1 MTGFRAADAFAVDTK
16 TSGTL
21 TGLRWGSA
29 SDTPVLALHGW
40 LDNAS
45 SFAPLAAHLAGFQRL
60 ALDLP
65 GHGHS
70 QHRPPG
76 MRYHL
81 VDYVP
86 AVLEAAEALGFE
98 SGLIM
103 GHSLGG
109 MIAGLVA
116 IAAPE
121 RVKALI
127 LIEALG
133 PLSES
138 ETKLPGRLRDSVAGY
153 ARAQTRSS
161 PVYSDIGALVAP
173 RARIGAMHEASAR
186 LLIER
191 NFREEGD
198 GYRWR
203 SDQRLRLDSP
213 VFLTEPQVLAC
224 LKAIEKPTQV
234 LLGNEGL
241 LAERDTLGP
250 RLEALDSNDVRW
262 FDGAHHL
269 HMDQPEVIANA
280 AREFLSQFA

>member
-21 TGLRWGSA
+21 PGLRWGSA

-45 SFAPLAAHLAGFQRL
+45 SFAPLAAHLAGFRLL

-86 AVLEAAEALGFE
+86 AVLEAAEALDFE

-109 MIAGLVA
+109 AIAGLVA

-121 RVKALI
+121 GVK
-127 LIEALG
+127 
-133 PLSES
+133 
-138 ETKLPGRLRDSVAGY
+138 
-153 ARAQTRSS
+153 
-161 PVYSDIGALVAP
+161 
-173 RARIGAMHEASAR
+173 
-186 LLIER
+186 
-191 NFREEGD
+191 
-198 GYRWR
+198 
-203 SDQRLRLDSP
+203 
-213 VFLTEPQVLAC
+213 
-224 LKAIEKPTQV
+224 
-234 LLGNEGL
+234 
-241 LAERDTLGP
+241 
-250 RLEALDSNDVRW
+250 
-262 FDGAHHL
+262 
-269 HMDQPEVIANA
+269 
-280 AREFLSQFA
+280 